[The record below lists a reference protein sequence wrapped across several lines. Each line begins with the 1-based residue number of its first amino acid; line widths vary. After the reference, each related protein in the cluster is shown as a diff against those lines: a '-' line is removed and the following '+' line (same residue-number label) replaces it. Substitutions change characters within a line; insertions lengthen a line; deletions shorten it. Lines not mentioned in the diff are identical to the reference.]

1 MNGRGPTLP
10 NSKDY
15 TFITPVRPVA
25 RHWLITSV
33 EWRCIMGWNL
43 LRMNGVRQK
52 VYLCIFLSIMIV
64 LLSPMHLDI
73 LLVISIYRWSFISHL
88 LLIDHLIYIYFIKE
102 PGSHE
107 LPTFYVAHLREPVSK
122 ESMHYF

>member
-1 MNGRGPTLP
+1 
-10 NSKDY
+10 
-15 TFITPVRPVA
+15 
-25 RHWLITSV
+25 
-33 EWRCIMGWNL
+33 MGWNL

-52 VYLCIFLSIMIV
+52 VYLCIFLSIMIA

-107 LPTFYVAHLREPVSK
+107 LPTFYVAHLREPVS
-122 ESMHYF
+122 EERMHYLIRMHCNVSLLMHNISILLAIKNVRITGR